1 MRSVVVVLP
10 ASMCAMMPMLRTFV
24 RSVSTSCA
32 TAKFPLFR
40 LLGCCCRY
48 ARRPLY
54 RQASVSPAVVR
65 EGPVRLG
72 HLVGVLA
79 SLDGGTQAIARV
91 EQLVRETLD
100 HRLLSALLR
109 EGHQPTQGQ
118 RGRPLRADL
127 DGNLVGGTTD
137 PAATHLEGGLHV
149 VEGALEG
156 DNRIGTSLLPGL
168 FERTIDN
175 AFGQRFL
182 PVEQDF
188 VDELSHQLRPVD
200 RVTDQRSLGCGALAR
215 H

>member
-48 ARRPLY
+48 ARATVPMSRPAAPA
-54 RQASVSPAVVR
+54 RPARWSPAVVR

-79 SLDGGTQAIARV
+79 SLDGGTQAIAGV
-91 EQLVRETLD
+91 EKLVRETLD

-127 DGNLVGGTTD
+127 DGNLVGGAAD
-137 PAATHLEGGLHV
+137 AAATHLKGGLDV

-168 FERTIDN
+168 F
-175 AFGQRFL
+175 
-182 PVEQDF
+182 
-188 VDELSHQLRPVD
+188 
-200 RVTDQRSLGCGALAR
+200 
-215 H
+215 